1 MFFKT
6 ELLTFDLDQ
15 LIQESLSI
23 KQRLQKETQQ
33 TQEKVYLNPSLE
45 VLAPIIREMSK
56 NWIWCNVN
64 SFLNWFLD
72 PVFKQDNNIIEIN
85 FSEVKLLM

>member
-6 ELLTFDLDQ
+6 ESLNFDLDQ

-33 TQEKVYLNPSLE
+33 TQEKVYLNPPYLE
-45 VLAPIIREMSK
+45 VLAPIILEK
-56 NWIWCNVN
+56 C
-64 SFLNWFLD
+64 
-72 PVFKQDNNIIEIN
+72 PKIE
-85 FSEVKLLM
+85 FDVM

>member
-6 ELLTFDLDQ
+6 ELLHFDLDQ

-33 TQEKVYLNPSLE
+33 TQEKVYLNPPLE
-45 VLAPIIREMSK
+45 VLASIMR
-56 NWIWCNVN
+56 NVLK
-64 SFLNWFLD
+64 LN
-72 PVFKQDNNIIEIN
+72 
-85 FSEVKLLM
+85 LM